1 MRVVNDFDHTSVI
14 VKLLRIP
21 FCKPFESW
29 TLTDKIEKMFTT
41 RFRCNCFLAFLFRM
55 EVEMLKIRCWTRVYT
70 AWDLRPLNS
79 LPLFRLHPHW
89 TIVKYDFE
97 RSVLP
102 CCWCSKLLPDLILR
116 CILYGFC
123 RDSMTVESDIYA
135 KVSFNLLLWT
145 MEYTMLRFLESGGA
159 FGTVGRVSHVNIFYN
174 LRVLYGSVSDD
185 NLALRA
191 FAPS

>member
-1 MRVVNDFDHTSVI
+1 
-14 VKLLRIP
+14 
-21 FCKPFESW
+21 
-29 TLTDKIEKMFTT
+29 
-41 RFRCNCFLAFLFRM
+41 
-55 EVEMLKIRCWTRVYT
+55 
-70 AWDLRPLNS
+70 
-79 LPLFRLHPHW
+79 
-89 TIVKYDFE
+89 
-97 RSVLP
+97 
-102 CCWCSKLLPDLILR
+102 
-116 CILYGFC
+116 
-123 RDSMTVESDIYA
+123 MTVESDIYA